1 MGTSGCINGL
11 HCRVDVRDRLHLGQH
26 DVTPPR
32 TGQSD
37 QDGDILF
44 KSRMTQGVNS
54 NRYTGIG
61 DGAGGQAEHQFSM
74 VLFATHGRTVFAIQ
88 GDVHDAHTK
97 FLVQLGLQLQAFA
110 HANFHAAVVVT
121 DGQYPCGGL
130 RTQQDLAR
138 MFHVYVNPSLL
149 EQMGH
154 TGLFVGQLFEC
165 FINAS
170 LAEGINGQAFDHF
183 VFAVVTS
190 DRETK
195 HHIFGNAIPTL

>member
-1 MGTSGCINGL
+1 MGTTCCINGL
-11 HCRVDVRDRLHLGQH
+11 HCCVDVSERLHLGQH

-32 TGQSD
+32 TSLSD

-44 KSRMTQGVNS
+44 KSRMAQGVYT

-61 DGAGGQAEHQFSM
+61 DGAGSQAEHQFSM
-74 VLFATHGRTVFAIQ
+74 VLFATHRRTVFAIQ
-88 GDVHDAHTK
+88 GDIHDAHTK
-97 FLVQLGLQLQAFA
+97 LLVQLGLQLQAFA
-110 HANFHAAVVVT
+110 HTNFHATVVVT
-121 DGQYPCGGL
+121 DGQHPSGGL

-149 EQMGH
+149 KQMGH
-154 TGLFVGQLFEC
+154 TGLLVGQLFEC

-170 LAEGINGQAFDHF
+170 LAESIDGQAFDHF

-190 DRETK
+190 DRKTK